1 MYCCIV
7 VPMRCDVL
15 LVNRYSCNELRR
27 RPRAE
32 WEDELSERL
41 CLYLDDVVR
50 AMFDRGRGGWRP
62 LLKHGVLIGRVP
74 VTASSSLFLG

>member
-32 WEDELSERL
+32 WEDELSES
-41 CLYLDDVVR
+41 DDR
-50 AMFDRGRGGWRP
+50 
-62 LLKHGVLIGRVP
+62 
-74 VTASSSLFLG
+74 